1 MGMFDNWQPGNGMF
15 DNAPSRSVRYF
26 DEEFQNRLLNAVNQ
40 ENSTRPLSR
49 EQRRF
54 DEIMAARGADLRKQV
69 ALNNDSEF
77 INVNGHYL
85 RRDKN
90 NSLPEYSIGQY
101 ENEVRKRHRELDN
114 IRKHYGLEEEDL
126 AGGQNLLN
134 LETELDKTYAA
145 LEEAGKTGS
154 PDWQKINNRFLSLKD
169 EIELQKTNLGEKK
182 LSGFRQLIYDRT
194 PRRQDPGLFQKT
206 LSWMQGNGFN
216 PEDRN
221 LKAWGRFRIALK
233 NQYNTD
239 LASPLDMELDGK
251 LGFGDTLSEIAD
263 DPTKVVPF
271 LRFFDIRNTHIQDA
285 AIRQQDGFQMY
296 LAAAKGDRGVARTA
310 YNNDKA
316 LLEKYKNDQLKE
328 LIQGVGFW
336 KQAGDV
342 ITQLPAYGVEIG
354 MTGFGSGAAKAALSK
369 LPGAAKLA
377 AETPKF
383 IKAGA
388 SVVGNTAH
396 PGRVFGMILPMAAQL
411 TNQQMLH
418 EAVKQDE
425 FGNWSYDPES
435 VSPGTAFWDN
445 VLRSTFEVGSEMTG
459 PLIGEVGSKLMPK
472 FMRNIG
478 KRLSRTALARVFRNK
493 TMMELLKKGHI
504 DGLPEE
510 VMEETLNNF
519 ACYATALD
527 TSGAKDP
534 EDFLDRMLAFAENE
548 PRNMA
553 TNAAIFA
560 VLPAAGLMANT
571 AATLAS
577 RRRQAQ
583 KLEQLTNHA
592 KVSFDEAENIVNAD
606 QPQSPPSASSAP
618 SDVSSPPSD
627 VSSPSPATSQSRD
640 LAISQSDEVLPH
652 NQTNPIREETPQ
664 FSEAATDTEQK
675 ENIYLRMPIE
685 RVRQDAENGVL
696 LAQRALAL
704 RKSEL
709 EIPPGQSSESVT
721 SQSRDFAISQSDLPS
736 DVSSPSDPSDTSRSR
751 NLAISQSDLLNSRL
765 ANAYE
770 SEKAPHVEL
779 LDDSRLSPKHLAVKN
794 LMWNTFRKPIVFF
807 EGREKN
813 LPDGVSIGNGTI
825 YVNKNASNPY
835 LFAAFHEFYHEN
847 KNSVT
852 GREIA
857 DVLLNAAHEGSF
869 RRWMDHYNANL
880 NEQGYKTLDVEE
892 LKEEFIADSLGTIA
906 NKESFWK
913 EMAREKSDILQKFL
927 AWLQELKESF
937 QSRFRNADSV
947 KDVIHDME
955 RAERMITTIMKKEA
969 RRHSRIE
976 IPRQLK
982 TFTTPQGEMK
992 VNGSYEVVDAS
1003 ELVTSDMPSYNQR
1016 LQPRNRNTMAS
1027 QAQIEKISSHIN
1039 PDLLLESPSTDT
1051 GAPIVDMENQ
1061 VVSGN
1066 GRSIGIKQAIKKG
1079 RSSEYHARVRKWAA
1093 ENNIEINPEVKNPVL
1108 VRRIAGKVNL
1118 EALAEFSNRD
1128 NKLQR
1133 TDAEQAEADAKTLIN
1148 NNLLSIFNPAED
1160 GTILVAQNN
1169 DFTSQFIRASGDF
1182 SMLNSEGMYSS
1193 NTEKRIRNAILAA
1206 LFINQKDSRNLIRR
1220 LMEQSNE
1227 LGLKRQIDGVSAVA
1241 GRLLRIAESKKGYDL
1256 RDDLAEAFRKLLAF
1270 KKEDNRGKELS
1281 EALDAHLNQGNFFET
1296 GSSKES
1302 ELLFK
1307 YLGLSKSVKQIR
1319 EYLSSYSDTVD
1330 RIDPNTGN
1338 MFGFQD
1344 ENKYEILKRL
1354 LENEQT
1360 PDLFQNENSSSVS
1373 PSSPSGT
1380 SASSVMSSDEKLM
1393 ADYEKRFGNVLNTDN
1408 MKLLFPEYNPH
1419 DEKSVRSNHP
1429 EAGRLVG
1436 KMFDRAVEKLKPGD
1450 TVIFTGGGNGS
1461 GKSSVLKDVSGAAF
1475 VMDSTMANAE
1485 MSGKSIQKVLDKGGK
1500 PVLAFTYRDPV
1511 DAWFHGVQKRNQ
1523 SKDGHVVPETTFAN
1537 THVNARKS
1545 FIRLAERFA
1554 GKVDLLIKENQYEK
1568 KPREITL
1575 DELKNKKAYTKE
1587 EILEAINGIRSGRI
1601 QQTMGRQVEPSL
1613 GRQSAG
1619 TPGGR
1624 NTETGRTDRGA
1635 ETASPGLPG
1644 RNPEVKE
1651 ETPSSPAS
1659 PSRNLAISQSRN
1671 LADIP
1676 GILSAQITSV
1686 KKAALL
1692 RKYAKD
1698 HGMTVKQMQEEVE
1711 AYQVIR
1717 AREVARNPKLSRRE
1731 KFDRILAIYEQ
1742 QPPLNERT
1750 STSMENQAYSTPLPL
1765 AFLCGEAI
1773 HIDSASA
1780 VYEPTAGNGALLI
1793 SADPDAVHANEIEET
1808 RRRTL
1813 EDMRTRYVTGRD
1825 ATGYKPGGR
1834 FDAVIMNPPFGTLKE
1849 KIKVNGY
1856 YNIGKLEH
1864 QIAVKALEV
1873 LAPDGRAAM
1882 ILGASLDK
1890 GKFTSTEMPFMN
1902 YLYNNFKVAD
1912 NFELDGELYR
1922 KQGASYPVRVILLSG
1937 RLAETDNHEKDAPK
1951 TVDRLKNWNDI
1962 YNRMEGIANE
1972 TDERRKIDDAG
1983 IQRRGMGKDRESSQH
1998 DSLSRSG
2005 EDTSENIR
2013 GSVHDAVE
2021 FPAESVQ
2028 GRTGDRTS
2036 ESEIH
2041 TGTGKGKTSESA
2053 VDGGRAGLPGDMGGR
2068 GNLSDQS
2075 PVRASDG
2082 GGSSGK
2088 TGGAA
2093 GRHAS
2098 GFVSDH
2104 SGNDGRLTQTEMT
2117 PAPSGASAKS
2127 DVSGPSP
2134 ATSQSRDLAISQ
2146 SSNDLQN
2153 RYQPKSKAESL
2164 GTMIPKFMRSES
2176 EKALTRLQE
2185 WYGDIDEFVR
2195 KQLGY
2200 DTKEELYGALAAE
2213 QIDSVAL
2220 AIDNISRGESIIIGD
2235 QTGIGK
2241 GRQAAALMRYAKRH
2255 GLIPVFFTEKP
2266 KLFSDM
2272 YGDGLDIGERFKPFL
2287 IGNKNESHIKDSENG
2302 IIQECMSPARQQKYS
2317 ASFMKENPEKFDA
2330 VFCCYSQVRDKENWQ
2345 KNFFRTLFKN
2355 KKVMLVMDEAHN
2367 ASGDES
2373 NTNKFFKELIGLN
2386 RSTGAVFLS
2395 ATYAKRPDNMVLF
2408 ALKNNLGKILQG
2420 KELVDVI
2427 KQGGLALQ
2435 QVISQGLAEAGQL
2448 IRRERDF
2455 TGVKVNMDVQKVS
2468 PEIITQYDQVSNFMS
2483 ELVQFSEDLKESMKD
2498 ENVKAGKKQKTA
2510 IETCSFGSIVHNYIA
2525 QLIFASKLDL
2535 AAKHAVKAYQ
2545 NGQKTVIALANT
2557 LESFLK
2563 DYMENNSLSAGDAA
2577 NVTFRDVL
2585 VNALEKMKFGRRNDK
2600 GGNSEIVPI
2609 TFKPEIQAEYDR
2621 LIAMIDEINV
2631 ELPASPIDYLK
2642 AKLQAAGLRV
2652 GELTGRENIIQ
2663 YDENGENGIL
2673 GIRKNDANGTV
2684 NDFNAGKYDAVILNR
2699 AGSTGLSLHSSK
2711 KFKDQKQR
2719 HMFVV
2724 QADLDINIVQQMLGR
2739 VLRSGQVNK
2748 PEYTF
2753 LSTDLEAERRVMSIL
2768 KKKLAS
2774 LSANTTANTKSG
2786 MQLKGEDFLNKY
2798 GDQVVSEFLAENPRY
2813 MVRSGVSVE
2822 SAANGK
2828 VKVKEDIARNFTGKM
2843 ALFSNAE
2850 QKAIYDELSERY
2862 SDLVDRLKAMGEYDL
2877 EITDKD
2883 WRAQELSSEIYEDG
2897 DPFGG
2902 IFKKP
2907 LVMKTLKTI
2916 EKRMVPDKLTLKAD
2930 RLKQFGSEDISVM
2943 REKFKTQFQEQRK
2956 KLEAYYADRLR
2967 ESANA
2972 KERVKLLE
2980 EKEKYGKELN
2990 QAENCYSSLLGF
3002 PLTVQDGMNTYYG
3015 TLSYIKFGKMGNP
3028 GAASNMR
3035 VSFLVEAPIRITA
3048 QASQI
3053 GDGKNIQ
3060 AHHAPHGITMDSIFT
3075 DRNKREFEMER
3086 KVFVGNILKGVVAS
3100 EGNGKIV
3107 RYTTADGRSEMGV
3120 VMPNAFQMSELKNDP
3135 RRKLNTPDEIIR
3147 YLNRY
3152 QEVTGDFG
3160 LEITQNYGAYRI
3172 YVDKKKASGGQIY
3185 LDSEIR
3191 NIVGEFRQNRYRN
3204 NMELENHSIDEKT
3217 FRKVLPL
3224 LMAKT
3229 QISGDLEKV
3238 KKLRNSSPVKLS
3250 VPQTPRSIQDYR
3262 EMPAHE
3268 MPPKAQFRNVREL
3281 YEIYR
3286 QEYLGQTVT
3295 TVSGHEMTFKPGHFF
3310 RLIAETP
3317 GSNRKGMI
3325 AKADSAGDAIR
3336 MIENGKV
3343 MFNDISGYQKK
3354 RAEYIHLFKDVIT
3367 DADFYYTAANG
3378 NIVFGKKFSGIE
3390 NADGFLAVT
3399 LEIDGNGNLGPVS
3412 FHPRKFSD
3420 AMLRNHEIK
3429 WCVTGNSA
3437 PATTRHGQPAES
3449 LDVSRADYTL
3459 QHDSG
3464 NVNSETKKSS
3474 LPSSDTTIKL
3484 SVSQFEKDQGKIRGF
3499 FTALFEKD
3507 VNGKKDVNVIAKHL
3521 GTIFHYSRRVPSLFR
3536 TYLAAADIVVDKTRI
3551 RNWMF
3556 NGKTGRDIWA
3566 EMKAFRKRDPENY
3579 RKMNDYLLERDRNRD
3594 GLDVALKTDDTGKE
3608 FFTVIRPDGTSVS
3621 SRYSSEDEAWEMAWS
3636 QERRNLM
3643 EAGFSEEAADF
3654 VYQWRHV
3661 FDRVYQNYKG
3671 YWESVKDAYEEN
3683 GEGKIPFIN
3692 GVDIDAELRKMGALR
3707 GSYFPRIRHGN
3718 LLLSAEKKG
3727 ENPRTEA
3734 FTNHVTRAARAAK
3747 LRSEGYK
3754 VTLKLAERPAEE
3766 AFSGASVA
3774 ALNDFAN
3781 NAFKRMNAKSDTT
3794 FRDFGLMP
3802 DYEQYKRK
3810 DGRTETHLILRGNK
3824 GRFDKV
3830 MKNFGGQYY
3839 QDGWRFRN
3847 VDATFEKSL
3856 LQAVAIHVG
3865 IVSGDVNLFGK
3876 ALAEQLAILIH
3887 THGSRSAMIG
3897 RNDAIGQEVH
3907 LGYEEDALKAM
3918 TLAVSSAAGGS
3929 AKGIAAR
3936 KMLRAFTGTDV
3947 SFEEWAEKEY
3957 PNEAARPD
3965 YGVLYE
3971 KYRKFVDDRRIDSA
3985 LQPLAYK
3992 AGTEFMTDIMRNDT
4006 DTEHV
4011 FGVMRGVMATYYLS
4025 RPSSGAINLSTM
4037 AINVPAMMS
4046 AYGGVTIRH
4055 ASALISRESKHYLRY
4070 MLWNKYGKG
4079 TPLSE
4084 TNAWVYRK
4092 IHEHGWDESQM
4103 SDEAAGEIM
4112 TWGGRT
4118 WRQITGI
4125 SLFSFA
4131 ATEQFNRNVT
4141 IAAAFRG
4148 LMEQEKEPVTEARME
4163 ELLKKAKTD
4172 ISDRAHG
4179 VYGKIN
4185 LPDAMRGSSAGAQ
4198 AFRLFYTYKT
4208 YTHNYLQS
4216 MVALGLKKPKEL
4228 AWMALSPAILA
4239 GAPATVLTPLA
4250 GLVFSALG
4258 LEPPDGVEAEF
4269 YRWMRKTFGN
4279 GGERFGRMGL
4289 AGLAGVNLTGSMS
4302 MTGITEL
4309 PTTAEE
4315 LLGAPYSMAANIV
4328 KGVGNATH
4336 GNLGKAAE
4344 QLLPAI
4350 LAAPVKAARE
4360 ASRGIT
4366 KKNNQPVIYEGE
4378 QLRPN
4383 TFDIVMRAIGFN
4395 PASIS
4400 EKREKLWE
4408 QQRARSYYREKRSAI
4423 YNNVRDWYVSGRKSG
4438 QWAAILKDVEEY
4450 NARVQRSGR
4459 KNIPMIT
4466 EEVLKRTIKNASKGK

>member
-101 ENEVRKRHRELDN
+101 ENEVRERHRELDN

-251 LGFGDTLSEIAD
+251 LGFGDTLREIAD

-328 LIQGVGFW
+328 LIQGIGFW

-388 SVVGNTAH
+388 SVVGNMAH

-577 RRRQAQ
+577 RKRQAQ

-618 SDVSSPPSD
+618 SDVSSP
-627 VSSPSPATSQSRD
+627 SPS
-640 LAISQSDEVLPH
+640 
-652 NQTNPIREETPQ
+652 
-664 FSEAATDTEQK
+664 
-675 ENIYLRMPIE
+675 
-685 RVRQDAENGVL
+685 
-696 LAQRALAL
+696 
-704 RKSEL
+704 
-709 EIPPGQSSESVT
+709 T

-736 DVSSPSDPSDTSRSR
+736 DVSSPSDPSDISRSR
-751 NLAISQSDLLNSRL
+751 NLATLQSDLLNSRL

-770 SEKAPHVEL
+770 SEKAPRVEL

-794 LMWNTFRKPIVFF
+794 LMQETFKTPIVFF
-807 EGREKN
+807 EGKEKN

-880 NEQGYKTLDVEE
+880 NEQGYKTLDLEE

-913 EMAREKSDILQKFL
+913 EMAREKPDILQKFL

-955 RAERMITTIMKKEA
+955 RAERMIATIMKKEA
-969 RRHSRIE
+969 RRHSRAE
-976 IPRQLK
+976 TPRQLK

-1003 ELVTSDMPSYNQR
+1003 ELVTSDMQSYNQR

-1051 GAPIVDMENQ
+1051 GAPIVDTENQ
-1061 VVSGN
+1061 VISGN

-1227 LGLKRQIDGVSAVA
+1227 LGLKRQIDGVSSVA
-1241 GRLLRIAESKKGYDL
+1241 GRLLKIAESKKDYDL
-1256 RDDLAEAFRKLLAF
+1256 RNDLAEAFRKLLAF

-1296 GSSKES
+1296 GSSKEA

-1307 YLGLSKSVKQIR
+1307 FLGLAKSVKQIR
-1319 EYLSSYSDTVD
+1319 DYLSSYSDIVD
-1330 RIDPNTGN
+1330 RIDPNTDN

-1373 PSSPSGT
+1373 LSSPSGT
-1380 SASSVMSSDEKLM
+1380 SASSVISSDEKLM

-1419 DEKSVRSNHP
+1419 DEKSVRDNHP
-1429 EAGRLVG
+1429 EAADLIG
-1436 KMFDRAVEKLKPGD
+1436 KMFHRAVEKIKPGD

-1461 GKSSVLKDVSGAAF
+1461 GKSSVSGRFSKAAF
-1475 VMDSTMANAE
+1475 VMDSTMANADT
-1485 MSGKSIQKVLDKGGK
+1485 SGKSIQKVLDKGAR
-1500 PVLAFTYRDPV
+1500 VELDFVYRDPV
-1511 DAWFHGVQKRNQ
+1511 DAWFNGVQKRNQ
-1523 SKDGHVVPETTFAN
+1523 SKEGHVVPKTTFAN
-1537 THVNARKS
+1537 THSNAPRN
-1545 FIRLAERFA
+1545 FIKLAEQFD
-1554 GKVDLLIKENQYEK
+1554 GKVMVHIWENQTGK
-1568 KPREITL
+1568 HPGEITL
-1575 DELKNKKAYTKE
+1575 DELKNKKTYTKE
-1587 EILEAINGIRSGRI
+1587 EILEAINDLRSGRS
-1601 QQTMGRQVEPSL
+1601 TPGNHRNTKPSV
-1613 GRQSAG
+1613 GGQSAG

-1635 ETASPGLPG
+1635 ETASRGLPG

-1659 PSRNLAISQSRN
+1659 PSRHLAISQSRN

-1717 AREVARNPKLSRRE
+1717 AREVVRNPKLSRRE

-1813 EDMRTRYVTGRD
+1813 EDMRIRYVTGRD

-1912 NFELDGELYR
+1912 NFEVDGELYR

-1983 IQRRGMGKDRESSQH
+1983 IQRRGMEKDRESSQH

-2013 GSVHDAVE
+2013 GSLHDAVE

-2104 SGNDGRLTQTEMT
+2104 SGNDGRLTQTETT

-2272 YGDGLDIGERFKPFL
+2272 YGDGLDVGERFKPFL

-2330 VFCCYSQVRDKENWQ
+2330 VFCCYSQVNKEDNWQ
-2345 KNFFRTLFKN
+2345 KNSFRTLFKN

-2468 PEIITQYDQVSNFMS
+2468 PEIIAQYDQVSNFMS

-2545 NGQKTVIALANT
+2545 NGQKPVIALANT

-2972 KERVKLLE
+2972 KERMKLLE

-2990 QAENCYSSLLGF
+2990 QAENYYASLLGF

-3053 GDGKNIQ
+3053 GNGKNIQ

-3135 RRKLNTPDEIIR
+3135 RRKLNTLDEVIR
-3147 YLNRY
+3147 YLNRH

-3172 YVDKKKASGGQIY
+3172 YVDKKKTSGGQIY

-3238 KKLRNSSPVKLS
+3238 KKLRNPSPVKLS

-3295 TVSGHEMTFKPGHFF
+3295 TVSGHEMTFKQGHFF

-3317 GSNRKGMI
+3317 DSNRKGMI
-3325 AKADSAGDAIR
+3325 AKAETARDAIR

-3343 MFNDISGYQKK
+3343 TFNEIAGYQKK

-3367 DADFYYTAANG
+3367 DADFYYTTPQNR
-3378 NIVFGKKFSGIE
+3378 IIYGKKFSGIG

-3412 FHPRKFSD
+3412 FHPKKFSD
-3420 AMLRNHEIK
+3420 AMFRNHEIK
-3429 WCVTGNSA
+3429 WSVTGNSA

-3459 QHDSG
+3459 QHDSE
-3464 NVNSETKKSS
+3464 NVNSEMKKSS
-3474 LPSSDTTIKL
+3474 PLSSDTTIKL

-3556 NGKTGRDIWA
+3556 NGKTGRDIWS
-3566 EMKAFRKRDPENY
+3566 EMNAFRKRDPENY

-3643 EAGFSEEAADF
+3643 KAGFSEEAADF

-4070 MLWNKYGKG
+4070 MLWNKCGKG
-4079 TPLSE
+4079 TSLSE
-4084 TNAWVYRK
+4084 TDEWVYRK

-4125 SLFSFA
+4125 SLLAFA

-4148 LMEQEKEPVTEARME
+4148 LMEQEKGPVTEARME

-4250 GLVFSALG
+4250 VLVFSALG